1 MKPEIHLAHEARC
14 IAGESPVWSADE
26 QALYWCDVMAPA
38 LHRFEPATKRHRS
51 WPLPALTGSI
61 AVRQRGG
68 LVAAT
73 RAGFV
78 FIDMPSGT
86 VTPIV
91 NPEAHLVDNTFNDG
105 RCDPQGRFWAGS
117 SWLGPGGR
125 YQNAP
130 AQPTGTIY
138 RLDRDLS
145 CHAIVPGI
153 GETNT
158 FAWSPDERTF
168 YFGDSSRAAVVYA
181 ADWDGDTGTF
191 RNQREFVRTNL
202 GSGIHDGS
210 AIDEDG
216 CLWTCFWEGWRIV
229 RYAPDGRIDRTI
241 ELPVERPTSCTFG
254 GPDLRT
260 LYITTAH
267 WYLSDAELA
276 KQPLAGQLLAIDAGV
291 RGMPDRPF
299 AG

>member
-1 MKPEIHLAHEARC
+1 MKPEIQLVQEARC
-14 IAGESPVWSADE
+14 IAGESPVWSAEE

-38 LHRFEPATKRHRS
+38 LHRFEPATGRHQS

-78 FIDMPSGT
+78 FIDMPSGK

-91 NPEAHLVDNTFNDG
+91 NPEAQLLDNTFNDG

-125 YQNAP
+125 YQDAP
-130 AQPTGTIY
+130 TQPTGTIY
-138 RLDRDLS
+138 RLDPDLS
-145 CHAIVPGI
+145 CHAMVPGI

-168 YFGDSSRAAVVYA
+168 YFGDSSRAAVIYA

-191 RNQREFVRTNL
+191 RNKREFVRTNL
-202 GSGIHDGS
+202 GSGVHDGS

-216 CLWTCFWEGWRIV
+216 CLWTTFWEGWRIV
-229 RYAPDGRIDRTI
+229 RYTPEGRIDRTI
-241 ELPVERPTSCTFG
+241 DLPVERPTSCTFG
-254 GPDLRT
+254 GTDLRT
-260 LYITTAH
+260 LYLTTAH
-267 WYLSDAELA
+267 WYLSDAALA
-276 KQPLAGQLLAIDAGV
+276 EQPLAGQLLAIDVGV
-291 RGMPDRPF
+291 RGIPDRPF

>member
-1 MKPEIHLAHEARC
+1 MKPDIRVVHDSRA
-14 IAGESPVWSADE
+14 IAGESPVWSQGE

-38 LHRFEPATKRHRS
+38 LHRLEPTTRQHRS
-51 WPLPALTGSI
+51 WALPNLTGSI

-73 RAGFV
+73 RDGFV
-78 FIDMPSGT
+78 FIDMPSGD

-91 NPEAHLVDNTFNDG
+91 NPEPQLKDNTFNDG

-117 SWLGPGGR
+117 SWLGPDGR
-125 YQNAP
+125 YRDAP

-138 RLDRDLS
+138 RLDADLT

-158 FAWSPDERTF
+158 FAWSPDERTI
-168 YFGDSSRAAVVYA
+168 YFGDSSRAAVIYA
-181 ADWDGDTGTF
+181 ADWDGATGTI
-191 RNQREFVRTNL
+191 RNRREFVRTNQ
-202 GSGIHDGS
+202 GTGIHDGS
-210 AIDEDG
+210 AIDAEG

-229 RYAPDGRIDRTI
+229 RYAPNGRIDRI
-241 ELPVERPTSCTFG
+241 VELPVERPTSCTFG
-254 GPDLRT
+254 GADLRT
-260 LYITTAH
+260 LYVTTAH
-267 WYLSDAELA
+267 WYLDDAALA
-276 KQPLAGQLLAIDAGV
+276 KQPLAGKLLAFEPGV
-291 RGMPDRPF
+291 RGMPDALF